1 MRPVAHDRRIVLL
14 ALGAAI
20 PGIVTALAI
29 LWTGD
34 YSSKVRWT
42 LTVLI
47 VLTWLGFTQALRER
61 VIRPLQT
68 VSNLLA
74 AMREEDFSI
83 RARGARGDDP
93 LGEVLIEVNA
103 LAETLREQRL
113 GRSGDGAALPRH
125 GRNRGRGLRLRRGR
139 RSAARQPFRRAPA
152 RAAEPRLRG
161 RRAEEL
167 GLRRSRRGA
176 PQILEAGFPGGSAA
190 GNPAQRLPAGRRAAP
205 APRPADVSRPLREE
219 ERQAGSG

>member
-47 VLTWLGFTQALRER
+47 VLAWLGFTQALRER
-61 VIRPLQT
+61 VVRPLQT

-83 RARGARGDDP
+83 RARGSRADDP
-93 LGEVLIEVNA
+93 LGEVNLKGFDRPVNVHA
-103 LAETLREQRL
+103 VHWPE
-113 GRSGDGAALPRH
+113 GPC
-125 GRNRGRGLRLRRGR
+125 
-139 RSAARQPFRRAPA
+139 
-152 RAAEPRLRG
+152 
-161 RRAEEL
+161 
-167 GLRRSRRGA
+167 
-176 PQILEAGFPGGSAA
+176 
-190 GNPAQRLPAGRRAAP
+190 
-205 APRPADVSRPLREE
+205 
-219 ERQAGSG
+219 